1 MAFFI
6 TEPKVKFVSL
16 KKGDPNFYMSDG
28 ISLTPRASI
37 DISKNCPPHIAEQ
50 IAYFY
55 ERGYIQAVAKMTE
68 QELMMSSLSK

>member
-1 MAFFI
+1 MAYFI

-16 KKGDPNFYMSDG
+16 RKGDQNFHMSNG

-37 DISKNCPPHIAEQ
+37 DISKNCPSHIAQQ
-50 IAYFY
+50 IVYYY
-55 ERGYIQAVAKMTE
+55 ERGYIQAVANMTE